1 MASKFLLPESLVEQ
15 DGSGAIIALDA
26 ARGKP
31 LLLTLGVTRIVEQ
44 ESLEVCIWGSGT
56 SHDKQNWRMLQ
67 AFPRKFYCGT
77 YSVLLDLTRHREIRY
92 LRAQWKISRWG
103 RGEITPLFGFY
114 LFAEDE
120 MLHAAGAA

>member
-1 MASKFLLPESLVEQ
+1 MASKFLLPESLVQQ
-15 DGSGAIIALDA
+15 DGSGAIVALDA

-31 LLLTLGVTRIVEQ
+31 LLLTLGITRIVEQ

-56 SHDKQNWRMLQ
+56 SHDQQNWRMLQ
-67 AFPRKFYCGT
+67 AFPRKYYCGT
-77 YSVLLDLTRHREIRY
+77 YTVLLDLSPHREIRY
-92 LRAQWKISRWG
+92 LRAQWKITRWD